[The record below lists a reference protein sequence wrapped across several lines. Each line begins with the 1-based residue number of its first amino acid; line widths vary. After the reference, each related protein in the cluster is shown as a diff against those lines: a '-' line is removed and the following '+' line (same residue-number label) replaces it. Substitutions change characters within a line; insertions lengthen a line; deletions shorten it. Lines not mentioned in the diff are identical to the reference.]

1 MQTDIV
7 LCIDVGNTRLKWAVY
22 KLADMSILQQSVVSD
37 LSELSFADL
46 NSCFAAMEPKPVW
59 VSLVSSDDVKQCLSD
74 WFEKEWKLS
83 VNFIEA
89 ENQSYAHLNGYKV
102 TADLGVDRWLAM
114 IAGQEY
120 FKNNFCVIDA
130 GTAITIDVVDCGGE
144 HIGGMIMPG
153 KQLMLTSLTDG
164 AARIDVSR
172 GNASELADNTADGVF
187 SGVEACLIGGI
198 EKVLSNIRKKH
209 KNIKFIITGGDA
221 EFLKQSLDSEIKL
234 EKNLVLQGVGLIA
247 HNAYA

>member
-89 ENQSYAHLNGYKV
+89 ENQ
-102 TADLGVDRWLAM
+102 
-114 IAGQEY
+114 
-120 FKNNFCVIDA
+120 
-130 GTAITIDVVDCGGE
+130 
-144 HIGGMIMPG
+144 
-153 KQLMLTSLTDG
+153 
-164 AARIDVSR
+164 
-172 GNASELADNTADGVF
+172 
-187 SGVEACLIGGI
+187 
-198 EKVLSNIRKKH
+198 
-209 KNIKFIITGGDA
+209 
-221 EFLKQSLDSEIKL
+221 
-234 EKNLVLQGVGLIA
+234 
-247 HNAYA
+247 